1 MFRTIHG
8 LIYNAL
14 KLLMEMNQRLFDE
27 CVQQYKEERRKER
40 EALQK
45 RDTAWTNILQAAKQ
59 NPQVQLKYSSGMNQS
74 KYFFQS
80 NNYVT
85 VKKIMHIS
93 SQMKFFRIV
102 YTLADFFTPRKLK
115 AFHSSGKSV
124 LLFKQSQIALLCLA
138 DVRRKTT
145 IF

>member
-59 NPQVQLKYSSGMNQS
+59 NPQVQLKYSRVGPVLWINQ
-74 KYFFQS
+74 
-80 NNYVT
+80 N
-85 VKKIMHIS
+85 
-93 SQMKFFRIV
+93 
-102 YTLADFFTPRKLK
+102 TLFNL
-115 AFHSSGKSV
+115 
-124 LLFKQSQIALLCLA
+124 
-138 DVRRKTT
+138 T
-145 IF
+145 IT